1 MKLVHNLSRE
11 TNDLLKDV
19 GILLARVGIGLSIA
33 LAHGLGKIDAYSAHS
48 SGFPDP
54 LGVGNEISMALAI
67 FAELVCGILLVIGLG
82 TRLALT
88 QLIATMSVAIY
99 CHLTI
104 FGDTLFA
111 APGKSSAEL
120 ALMYLI
126 PFIALL
132 FTGPGRFSIDHILV
146 KKFANK

>member
-1 MKLVHNLSRE
+1 MKLVYKLSH
-11 TNDLLKDV
+11 TTSDLLKDI
-19 GILLARVGIGLSIA
+19 GLLIARVGIGLSIA
-33 LAHGLGKIDAYSAHS
+33 LAHGMGKIDAYSAHS

-67 FAELVCGILLVIGLG
+67 FAELVCGLLLVIGLG

-120 ALMYLI
+120 ALMYLL
-126 PFIALL
+126 PFIAFMFIGL
-132 FTGPGRFSIDHILV
+132 GRFSVDHVLV
-146 KKFANK
+146 KKFAGK

>member
-1 MKLVHNLSRE
+1 MKLVYKLSRE
-11 TNDLLKDV
+11 TNDLLKDG
-19 GILLARVGIGLSIA
+19 GILVARVGIGLSIA
-33 LAHGLGKIDAYSAHS
+33 LALGLGKINAYSAHS

-67 FAELVCGILLVIGLG
+67 FAEFVCGLLLVLGLG

-120 ALMYLI
+120 ALMYLL
-126 PFIALL
+126 PFIALI
-132 FTGPGRFSIDHILV
+132 FTGPGRFSVDHVLV
-146 KKFANK
+146 KKFAGK

>member
-1 MKLVHNLSRE
+1 M
-11 TNDLLKDV
+11 KDV